1 MKMSSYW
8 RRVDSKSIITTIIEK
23 FRRTYTHTLEDF
35 VKVKAMNGV
44 TPAQFRNMWD
54 DQKLEDKRKHPPLE
68 VTEGVW
74 PDWHLAAS
82 RTVEEYIFGCFKPHS
97 WKVIYYPNEF
107 TSDLIFRIVVLVAQ
121 SCLTLCDQVSSP
133 PGFSVHGI
141 LQARI
146 LERVAISFSR
156 GSSKPRDQT
165 QVSCTASRFFSI
177 WATREAQY
185 SFLKNQLFW
194 ITLGNVIS

>member
-1 MKMSSYW
+1 
-8 RRVDSKSIITTIIEK
+8 
-23 FRRTYTHTLEDF
+23 
-35 VKVKAMNGV
+35 MNGV
-44 TPAQFRNMWD
+44 TPAQFRNVWD

-141 LQARI
+141 LQARL